1 MEGNCMIGYP
11 VLPEIR
17 RPMLLETLRKKK
29 QLRLVEAHSPLAAR
43 IVSLAKG
50 AGDPDEAPRFDGLW
64 ISSLADS
71 SLAGL
76 ADTEVLGYPKRVQGA
91 SELTRTTHLPM
102 LVDADTGGETSSFVD
117 FIHMLE
123 QIGVSGCVVE
133 DKVFPKKNSL
143 IAEAAQHLCDCDQF
157 SEKIR
162 IAQAEKISPEFM
174 LWARTEALIAKQGMD
189 EALFR
194 AESYIRAGAD
204 GIVIQSVDPS
214 GQEVLSFIQALQY
227 FTKSWKRPVWF
238 ACIPTAYP
246 QFTAEQL
253 FAAGFHITIYA
264 NHLLRASITA
274 MESVCRSLLNADR
287 SLESEADIASIQRL
301 FTLIPQKRSW
311 RSESVPLSKTLP
323 QLGMS

>member
-1 MEGNCMIGYP
+1 MIGYP

-17 RPMLLETLRKKK
+17 RPMLLESLKRKRT
-29 QLRLVEAHSPLAAR
+29 LRLVEAHSPLAAR

-50 AGDPDEAPRFDGLW
+50 AGDPGEALRFDGLW

-76 ADTEVLGYPKRVQGA
+76 PDTEILGYPKRAQGV

-143 IAEAAQHLCDCDQF
+143 IKEADQQLCDCDQF

-174 LWARTEALIAKQGMD
+174 IWARTETLIAKQGMD

-214 GQEVLSFIQALQY
+214 GQEVLSFIQGLQN
-227 FTKSWKRPVWF
+227 FTRSWKHPVWF

-246 QFTAEQL
+246 QFTAQQM
-253 FAAGFHITIYA
+253 FAAGFHITIFA
-264 NHLLRASITA
+264 NHLLRASIAA

-287 SLESEADIASIQRL
+287 SWECESDIASIQRL
-301 FTLIPQKRSW
+301 FTLVPQKRTW
-311 RSESVPLSKTLP
+311 RTESVSLP
-323 QLGMS
+323 NTMPQFGLN